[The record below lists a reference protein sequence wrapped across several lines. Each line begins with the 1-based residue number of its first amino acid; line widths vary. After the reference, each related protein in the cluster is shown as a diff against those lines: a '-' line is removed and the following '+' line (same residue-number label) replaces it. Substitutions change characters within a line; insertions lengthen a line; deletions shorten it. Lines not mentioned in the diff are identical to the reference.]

1 VDSRPARGAASV
13 ERFFQF
19 SLLGLVGTGFLAL
32 ETTHRI
38 DRPTTIITLTALFAR
53 AAFISGLARFNIPGR
68 IISALALGYV
78 GFYFADLALISQDFL
93 TATVH
98 GICFLAGL
106 KILTANSARD
116 FAYAGVVAFLELVG
130 AALLS
135 FQATFF
141 VYLVIFVLFAIAALA
156 SAEIRRGLRRSPRI
170 EYSARNRIAP
180 RLFAVTCA
188 AALGIMIVT
197 AALFLVL
204 PRTARAAALLF
215 PRAPRL
221 TGYSGIV
228 DLGQFGEIGRDVRPV
243 MHVLPY
249 SGALPPGLKWRG
261 SALSYFDGRRWLEP
275 VTSGEDVPVL
285 HGTAEVAGQLQRS
298 RRDGR
303 RLLYRADIESS
314 DTGTLFIAGIPEYI
328 NVAASRL
335 VRSRDDSFRVLP
347 VTGEDLRYEISAHSG
362 PALPEPL
369 HLDERG
375 RYLRLPPI
383 DTRIWSLA
391 RNWAGNGDDYER
403 ALRIQGHLRRDY
415 TYTLE
420 SSLRPLRDPLAN
432 FLFVSRRG
440 YCEYFASAMAV
451 MLRTLGIPS
460 RVATGFQSGYFND
473 VSGMYVVRASDAHV
487 WVEGWFEDRGWVTL
501 DPTPSASERKP
512 DGLSARINMYL
523 DAADSMWRQWV
534 IAYDLGRQAALAA
547 DFARSLR
554 SWNRGWAQSNLH
566 PRVDRDSL
574 VRAGKAIWPFVVPVL
589 LLLLAI
595 VYAPRVAQRW
605 RMRALLRRVERSG
618 ASAGDAA
625 ALYRR
630 LTEMLARRGFERP
643 AWTTPAEFARH
654 LPPDQREPV
663 ARFTAA
669 YYAVRFG
676 GDASAAS
683 QLVTMLQQFE
693 RR

>member
-19 SLLGLVGTGFLAL
+19 SLLGLVATGFLAL
-32 ETTHRI
+32 EATHRI
-38 DRPTTIITLTALFAR
+38 DRPTTVITFTALVAR
-53 AAFISGLARFNIPGR
+53 AAFISGLARFTIPGR

-78 GFYFADLALISQDFL
+78 AFYFADLALISQDFL
-93 TATVH
+93 SATVH
-98 GICFLAGL
+98 GVCFLAGL

-116 FAYAGVVAFLELVG
+116 YAYAGVIAFLELVG

-141 VYLVIFVLFAIAALA
+141 AYLVVFVLFAIAALA

-170 EYSARNRIAP
+170 EYSTRSRIAP
-180 RLFAVTCA
+180 RLLAVTCA
-188 AALGIMIVT
+188 AALGILLVT
-197 AALFLVL
+197 AALFLIL

-221 TGYSGIV
+221 TGYSGVV

-249 SGALPPGLKWRG
+249 SGPLPPGLKWRG

-275 VTSGEDVPVL
+275 VTSGEDIPVS

-303 RLLYRADIESS
+303 RLLYRADVESS

-328 NVAASRL
+328 NVAAPRL

-347 VTGEDLRYEISAHSG
+347 VNGEDLRYEISAHSG
-362 PALPEPL
+362 PTLPQPL
-369 HLDERG
+369 RIEDRG

-391 RNWAGNGDDYER
+391 RKWAASGDDYER
-403 ALRIQGHLRRDY
+403 AARIQSHLRHDY

-420 SSLRPLRDPLAN
+420 TSFTLLRDPLAN

-487 WVEGWFEDRGWVTL
+487 WVEAWFEDRGWVTF
-501 DPTPSASERKP
+501 DPTPSASERKSE
-512 DGLSARINMYL
+512 GLSARINMYL

-534 IAYDLGRQAALAA
+534 VAYDLGRQAALAA
-547 DFARSLR
+547 DFAHGLR
-554 SWNRGWAQSNLH
+554 SWNRGWTQASFR
-566 PRVDRDSL
+566 PRLDRDWL
-574 VRAGKAIWPFVVPVL
+574 VRVARAAWPIIVL
-589 LLLLAI
+589 ALLAAFSI
-595 VYAPRVAQRW
+595 VYGPRLARQW
-605 RMRALLRRVERSG
+605 RMRELLKRVERSG

-630 LTEMLARRGFERP
+630 LTELLARRGFERP

-654 LPPDQREPV
+654 LPPGQREPV

-669 YYAVRFG
+669 YNAVRFG
-676 GDASAAS
+676 GDSTAAS
-683 QLVTMLQQFE
+683 QLVAMLQQFE